1 MLKEAIYTPP
11 RLSDRDLLKIF
22 PEAWD
27 IVPVKLAEWRRKGK
41 HARRIVREMQAIVET
56 LSAAGERWVMTELI
70 KMWALPH
77 LRLINGHIVRL
88 DRLQSLILNIPRRGQ
103 VSDADITQA
112 RGVPVSAIVA
122 VSLKEAGQT
131 CVGHCPLH
139 DDKSPSFHI
148 YPDTNSWYCFGC
160 KRGGDTIAFIRMR
173 YGLSFRDAVHY
184 LTHHHA

>member
-1 MLKEAIYTPP
+1 M
-11 RLSDRDLLKIF
+11 
-22 PEAWD
+22 
-27 IVPVKLAEWRRKGK
+27 V
-41 HARRIVREMQAIVET
+41 EMV
-56 LSAAGERWVMTELI
+56 
-70 KMWALPH
+70 KMWTLPH

-112 RGVPVSAIVA
+112 REVPVSAIVA
-122 VSLKEAGQT
+122 VPLKKAGQT

-160 KRGGDTIAFIRMR
+160 KRGGDTIAFIRLR
-173 YGLSFRDAVHY
+173 HGLSFRDAVYY